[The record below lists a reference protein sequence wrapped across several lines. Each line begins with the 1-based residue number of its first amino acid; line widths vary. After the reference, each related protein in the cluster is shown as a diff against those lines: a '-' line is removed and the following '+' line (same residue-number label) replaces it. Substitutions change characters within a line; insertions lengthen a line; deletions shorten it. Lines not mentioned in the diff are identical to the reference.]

1 MLIKNLSF
9 LSVLLFLTTGLFAQ
23 EFLCNITVDSRQVQG
38 TDKKVFET
46 LQTELTEFINNRQWT
61 GYDFKTNERIECN
74 MVISVR
80 NRPSTDRFEAT
91 LNIVASRPVFNTAY
105 NSSLLN
111 YIDKDF
117 NFEYVEYQPME
128 YQENSYSSNLTSVV
142 AFYLYM
148 ILGLDF
154 DSFSPNGGTPFYEKA
169 ESVVNA
175 AQNSPEKGWNSFED
189 QRNRYWLVENY
200 LNKSYSGLRS
210 FLYEYHRNGLDV
222 MSEKADQGRAA
233 ILESLKFLKDVY
245 DEQPGLFALQLMIDA
260 KGDEII
266 NIFSEGNPKEKSE
279 AQNIM
284 KEIDPSNASNYSKIT
299 QRN

>member
-1 MLIKNLSF
+1 M
-9 LSVLLFLTTGLFAQ
+9 FAQ

-46 LQTELTEFINNRQWT
+46 LQTELTEFVNSRQWT
-61 GYDFKTNERIECN
+61 GYEFKMNERIECN
-74 MVISVR
+74 MVISIS

-91 LNIVASRPVFNTAY
+91 LNIVASRPVYNTAY
-105 NSSLLN
+105 NSTLLN

-128 YQENSYSSNLTSVV
+128 YQENSYSSNLTSVM
-142 AFYLYM
+142 AYYLYM

-154 DSFSPNGGTPFYEKA
+154 DSFSQNGGTPFYEKA

-175 AQNSPEKGWNSFED
+175 AQSSPEKGWSAFED
-189 QRNRYWLVENY
+189 QRNRYWFVENY

-210 FLYEYHRNGLDV
+210 FLYEYHRKGLDV
-222 MSEKADQGRAA
+222 MPDKTEQGRAA
-233 ILESLKFLKDVY
+233 ILQSLNYLKIVY
-245 DEQPGLFALQLMIDA
+245 DEQPGLFALQLLVDA

-284 KEIDPSNASNYSKIT
+284 KEIDPANASDYSKIT